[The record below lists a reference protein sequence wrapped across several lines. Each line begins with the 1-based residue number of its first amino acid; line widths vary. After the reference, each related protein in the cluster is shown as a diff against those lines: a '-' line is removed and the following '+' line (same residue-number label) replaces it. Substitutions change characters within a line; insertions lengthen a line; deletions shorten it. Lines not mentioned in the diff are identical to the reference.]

1 MEPILQ
7 FEGYQIEKIVY
18 EKNVENKEEND
29 IKVEVSTG
37 LSQDKD
43 KGQVQ
48 VTVKTFEKEEKR
60 KLELSVAG
68 FFMFSNINDDEKSKV
83 LAINGTAILY
93 PYVRAIA
100 SVVTSQDTNPAIIL
114 PTVNTLN
121 FLKNEVINLDE

>member
-43 KGQVQ
+43 KGKVQ
-48 VTVKTFEKEEKR
+48 VTVKTFEKEEKS
-60 KLELSVAG
+60 LS
-68 FFMFSNINDDEKSKV
+68 FR
-83 LAINGTAILY
+83 
-93 PYVRAIA
+93 VRCSI
-100 SVVTSQDTNPAIIL
+100 
-114 PTVNTLN
+114 
-121 FLKNEVINLDE
+121 F